1 MKAVPPGSSARASPT
16 RDAMAGQIEAMSGAE
31 LVEAARAVA
40 DRFGCF
46 AWAMAA
52 VIGALAAVFLD
63 PVDAVLVLIV
73 AIALC
78 LGWKL
83 GRRFMPR
90 VRFARL
96 ATEEFARRWW
106 LEPFEVYEASAAMR
120 IESGQ
125 ADAVVLLVGRA
136 LPHGGHRAI
145 RLELSG
151 LDATAEARS
160 TPFLE
165 DLIAGADLARQI
177 VLPETPVPSG
187 DAARLSALIESL
199 TPERMNTPKSLILD
213 GFPCEVLVLRRGH
226 ERLHASL
233 NLAASSEAIAHHPV
247 RELCALVLEIERAPS
262 SQPPPAA
269 EPPSSAVTV

>member
-1 MKAVPPGSSARASPT
+1 
-16 RDAMAGQIEAMSGAE
+16 MAGQIEAMSGAE

-46 AWAMAA
+46 AWA
-52 VIGALAAVFLD
+52 LAAVVGAVAAVVLE
-63 PVDAVLVLIV
+63 PADATLALSV

-83 GRRFMPR
+83 GRRYMPR

-106 LEPFEVYEASAAMR
+106 LEPLEVYEASAEER
-120 IESGQ
+120 IGSGQ
-125 ADAVVLLVGRA
+125 ADAVVLLIGRA

-151 LDATAEARS
+151 SDATAEARS

-177 VLPETPVPSG
+177 VLPETPVQAG
-187 DAARLSALIESL
+187 DAARLSALLDSL
-199 TPERMNTPKSLILD
+199 TPERVVPPRTVVLD
-213 GFPCEVLVLRRGH
+213 GFPCQISVLRRSR
-226 ERLHASL
+226 EPLRATL
-233 NLAASSEAIAHHPV
+233 NLAGSSEAIATHPV

-262 SQPPPAA
+262 SQPPPPATEEPASPAA
-269 EPPSSAVTV
+269 SV